1 MIIIRIEVPDY
12 LLDWCRFKWG
22 DEKGHIR
29 FPRGSNECEILE
41 RLLKKTPENPIEPDG
56 NLPIEVPNFK
66 SKPNKDFTWL
76 TTKDRKMLVHA
87 LQVYFRIELW
97 HDLFDIER
105 LRLPIGDSV
114 WTWMEEHGISDD
126 PKNWEAI
133 RQIFYRQRL
142 KYRNKEQVNNA

>member
-29 FPRGSNECEILE
+29 FPRGSNESEILE
-41 RLLKKTPENPIEPDG
+41 RLLKKTPPDPIEPDG

-114 WTWMEEHGISDD
+114 WAWMEEHGISDD